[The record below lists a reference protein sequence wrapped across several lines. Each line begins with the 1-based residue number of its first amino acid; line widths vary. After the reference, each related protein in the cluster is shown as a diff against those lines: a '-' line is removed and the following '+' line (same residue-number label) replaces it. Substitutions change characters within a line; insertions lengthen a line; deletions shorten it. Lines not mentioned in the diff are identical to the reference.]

1 MNKLN
6 KNSMDNLDNFD
17 DDINRN
23 INKNN
28 LNDELNND
36 LNNELNNDLNDE
48 LNNPNFDEDDL
59 NNNSFFNDEIHI
71 YKQKN
76 KNKHSIIVSGL
87 TFKKNDEYNDFLKN
101 VKKKFGIG
109 GCHKIVEN
117 ISLDIKCFIFNGN
130 YEDKIKD
137 YIIKELKIDE
147 DIIKIHG

>member
-6 KNSMDNLDNFD
+6 KNSMDNFD
-17 DDINRN
+17 DFDDINKN
-23 INKNN
+23 INN
-28 LNDELNND
+28 LNND
-36 LNNELNNDLNDE
+36 LDDE

-76 KNKHSIIVSGL
+76 KNKQSIVISGL

-117 ISLDIKCFIFNGN
+117 ISLDVKCFIFNGN